1 MESDGPPPAATH
13 VVGSTSPAHDTE
25 KKGVFARFR
34 KHKEEPEEAGADEGD
49 DGEHKGLGAKLKQ
62 KKASRK
68 EKKER
73 REQRKDFKK
82 NPQFDFIEVSGMQ
95 AASALFSLLFVF
107 FSFFRRLTLAAGK
120 RAGEH

>member
-1 MESDGPPPAATH
+1 MEGDGGPPTVP

-34 KHKEEPEEAGADEGD
+34 KHKEDADEVVTDDGE

-62 KKASRK
+62 KQASRK

-82 NPQFDFIEVSGMQ
+82 NPQFDFIEVRRGGRLE
-95 AASALFSLLFVF
+95 ALFSCALFF
-107 FSFFRRLTLAAGK
+107 FF
-120 RAGEH
+120 